1 MVDDTGRGAGSEG
14 PAAPEEGMVG
24 RLIFVVSRRDVER
37 YDYLKR
43 TFREEAKVDVVLD
56 RRRRERRWREA
67 DRLPDDRR
75 RGDRR
80 KNDNS
85 ENLKSLGWAL
95 IRQI

>member
-1 MVDDTGRGAGSEG
+1 
-14 PAAPEEGMVG
+14 VG
-24 RLIFVVSRRDVER
+24 RLIFVVSRSDVDR

-56 RRRRERRWREA
+56 RRRSERRWREA
-67 DRLPDDRR
+67 ERLSDDRR

-80 KNDNS
+80 RNDNS